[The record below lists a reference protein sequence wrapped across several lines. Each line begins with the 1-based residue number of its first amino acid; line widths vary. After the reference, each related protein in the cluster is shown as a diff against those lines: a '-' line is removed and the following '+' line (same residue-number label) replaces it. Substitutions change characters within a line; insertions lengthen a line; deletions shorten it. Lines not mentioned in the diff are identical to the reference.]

1 MAHRLLGVLAL
12 ALLLPLAACGG
23 STSVA
28 PSAAPSS
35 TTATSTAGAGQPYG
49 AMTISRTGNGFTLT
63 GEVPDEALRT
73 GLPDSIRQ
81 AMPGAVIVDHL
92 TVKPGVKPPEFGG
105 LGALFGTAVE
115 TRGFNA
121 TLAGGTVTLTGQ
133 TDTAESRAAVED
145 SAKTTWP
152 NVPVV
157 NDIEVTSTSAAPP
170 PAAAPAP
177 PQQAAPAPPAAP
189 AGTCATLQAAVT
201 AMATTPITFGT
212 NASALTP
219 AAKTDVGRVADSAK
233 ACPTAKLVVTGYTD
247 ATGTDAINVPLSAA
261 RAQAVADALVS
272 SGVPPAAVTPNG
284 AGAAKPVGDNGTS
297 AGRALNRRVEITS
310 GRRCSATGQCA
321 FD

>member
-1 MAHRLLGVLAL
+1 MSHRLLGVLAL

-121 TLAGGTVTLTGQ
+121 TLAGGTVTLTGM

-157 NDIEVTSTSAAPP
+157 NDIEVTPASAAPP
-170 PAAAPAP
+170 PPAAPAP
-177 PQQAAPAPPAAP
+177 PPPPQKAAPAR
-189 AGTCATLQAAVT
+189 TCATLQIAVAALT
-201 AMATTPITFGT
+201 TTPITFGT

-219 AAKTDVGRVADSAK
+219 AAKADVGRVAESAK

-272 SGVPPAAVTPNG
+272 SGVPPASVTSNG
-284 AGAAKPVGDNGTS
+284 AGAAKPLGDNGTS
-297 AGRALNRRVEITS
+297 AGRALNRRVEIS
-310 GRRCSATGQCA
+310 VA
-321 FD
+321 